1 MKKSNQNFN
10 FSSLPET
17 INLLGIELGKVIKDQ
32 AGIKYFKIVEKIRSN
47 SKKYR
52 TTKSDKYLS
61 ENFKIL
67 SKLNSDEIFIITK
80 AFTIF
85 FYLSNISEQ
94 VFRIKFL
101 DSANLKVLSSPKEK
115 LVFSPVFTAHPTE
128 SSRQSTL
135 KKIFKIGEIIEA
147 NNSVNMS

>member
-1 MKKSNQNFN
+1 MIPPVVLTVKILKKSDQNIN
-10 FSSLPET
+10 FSTLPKT
-17 INLLGIELGKVIKDQ
+17 INLLGIELGKVIKEQ
-32 AGIKYFKIVEKIRSN
+32 VGIKYFSVVEKIRSN

-101 DSANLKVLSSPKEK
+101 DSANLKVLSSPTEK

-135 KKIFKIGEIIEA
+135 KKNI
-147 NNSVNMS
+147 